1 LIEPSPPEKEPKNPV
16 GNAALLTDSWLKIVR
31 GLVGVASLVTVY
43 LAYVSLALGGGVPGC
58 GPDSGCDR
66 VLSSPWAYW
75 LGIPVS
81 LPGLG
86 LYAIFL
92 INTFSLRPDEPE
104 KARRTLNVLTL
115 CACVM
120 ICAAVWF
127 VGVQAVAIQEFC
139 PFCCTAHAL
148 ASLGAIIFLWNASAV
163 GNRLAV
169 RLDLNRAMGAAVA
182 AVAVIAGVQ
191 LVAPTRPPP
200 PKIVDLRHHNNT
212 KSLNKPGQGGK
223 AGTLPVIEF
232 RDGPKPVKVIE
243 TDPNLFPIPGT
254 ELRLKVDHLPM
265 MGSVEATHRIGLLFD
280 YTCHDCR
287 DFHGYMREAVKAFDG
302 QLACVLIPM
311 PLDAKCNPVVKE
323 TRSTHVDACEYAK
336 ICLAVHF
343 SAPEKYKA
351 FDRWLFSDHKQQ
363 KKLEVVRQHAAQM
376 VGADA
381 LEKALSGEAVQEQLQ
396 QNIRAYKFT
405 SEYVKSGSMPQSI
418 IEGRVMYGAAD
429 SVDQVKVGLKDILN
443 LK

>member
-1 LIEPSPPEKEPKNPV
+1 MVEPFPPEKEPGNPV
-16 GNAALLTDSWLKIVR
+16 KNAPLAGSWLKIVR
-31 GLVGVASLVTVY
+31 GLVGVASLVTIY

-92 INTFSLRPDEPE
+92 FNTFSLRPDEPK
-104 KARRTLNVLTL
+104 KARRALNVLSL
-115 CACVM
+115 CACAM

-169 RLDLNRAMGAAVA
+169 QLDLNRAMGAAVA
-182 AVAVIAGVQ
+182 VVAVIAGVQ

-200 PKIVDLRHHNNT
+200 PKIVDLGHNNNT
-212 KSLNKPGQGGK
+212 KSLNKPGQDTN
-223 AGTLPVIEF
+223 ASVA
-232 RDGPKPVKVIE
+232 GPKPAKLVE

-254 ELRLKVDHLPM
+254 DLRLKVDHLPM
-265 MGSVEATHRIGLLFD
+265 MGSAKATHRIGLLFD

-287 DFHGYMREAVKAFDG
+287 DMHGYLREAVETFDG
-302 QLACVLIPM
+302 QLACMLIPM
-311 PLDAKCNPVVKE
+311 PLDGQCNPVVEE

-343 SAPEKYKA
+343 SAPEKYEA

-363 KKLEVVRQHAAQM
+363 KKLEVVRQHAAQL
-376 VGADA
+376 VGAEA
-381 LEKALSGEAVQEQLQ
+381 LEKALSSAAVQEQLQ
-396 QNIRAYKFT
+396 QNIRAYKLI
-405 SEYVKSGSMPQSI
+405 SETGEETVIPQTVI
-418 IEGRVMYGAAD
+418 KDQIMYGPAG
-429 SVDQVKVGLKDILN
+429 SVNAVVAGLKDILD

>member
-1 LIEPSPPEKEPKNPV
+1 MT
-16 GNAALLTDSWLKIVR
+16 GSWLKIVR

-92 INTFSLRPDEPE
+92 INTFSLRPDEPK
-104 KARRTLNVLTL
+104 KARRTLNVLSL

-169 RLDLNRAMGAAVA
+169 RLDLNRAMGAGVAV
-182 AVAVIAGVQ
+182 VAVIAGVQ

-200 PKIVDLRHHNNT
+200 PKIVDLGDTNA
-212 KSLNKPGQGGK
+212 SVG
-223 AGTLPVIEF
+223 E
-232 RDGPKPVKVIE
+232 PKPVKVVE

-280 YTCHDCR
+280 YTCHHCR
-287 DFHGYMREAVKAFDG
+287 DMHGYLREAVEAFDG
-302 QLACVLIPM
+302 QLACMLIPM
-311 PLDAKCNPVVKE
+311 PLDGQCNPVVEK
-323 TRSTHVDACEYAK
+323 TSKAHVDACEYAK

-343 SAPEKYKA
+343 SAPQKYEA
-351 FDRWLFSDHKQQ
+351 FDRWLFSDHKQK
-363 KKLEVVRQHAAQM
+363 KKLEVVRQHAANL
-376 VGADA
+376 VGADT
-381 LEKALSGEAVQEQLQ
+381 LEKALASAAVQEQLQ
-396 QNIRAYKFT
+396 QNIRAYQLT
-405 SEYVKSGSMPQSI
+405 SENVKSGSMPQTVI
-418 IEGRVMYGAAD
+418 GDKIMFGAAN
-429 SVDQVKVGLKDILN
+429 SVDEVKAGLKDILN

>member
-1 LIEPSPPEKEPKNPV
+1 M
-16 GNAALLTDSWLKIVR
+16 KIVR
-31 GLVGVASLVTVY
+31 GLVGVASLVTIY
-43 LAYVSLALGGGVPGC
+43 LAYVSLALGGGVAGC

-92 INTFSLRPDEPE
+92 FNTFSLRPDEPGN
-104 KARRTLNVLTL
+104 ARRALNVLTL
-115 CACVM
+115 CACAM
-120 ICAAVWF
+120 IGAAVRL
-127 VGVQAVAIQEFC
+127 VGVQAVAIKEFC

-148 ASLGAIIFLWNASAV
+148 ASLGAIIFLWNAIAV

-182 AVAVIAGVQ
+182 VVAVIAGVQ

-200 PKIVDLRHHNNT
+200 PKIGDLGDNNA
-212 KSLNKPGQGGK
+212 SV
-223 AGTLPVIEF
+223 A
-232 RDGPKPVKVIE
+232 GPKPVKSVE
-243 TDPNLFPIPGT
+243 SNPNLFSIPGT
-254 ELRLKVDHLPM
+254 NLRLMVDHLPM
-265 MGSVEATHRIGLLFD
+265 MGSVEAPHRVGLLFD

-287 DFHGYMREAVKAFDG
+287 DFHGYMREAVEEFDG

-311 PLDAKCNPVVKE
+311 PLDAKCNPVVEE

-343 SAPEKYKA
+343 SAPEKYEA

-363 KKLEVVRQHAAQM
+363 KKLEVVRQHAAQL

-381 LEKALSGEAVQEQLQ
+381 LEKALSGAAVQEQLQ

-405 SEYVKSGSMPQSI
+405 SEYAKSDSMPQSI
-418 IEGRVMYGAAD
+418 IEDKVMYGAAG
-429 SVDQVKVGLKDILN
+429 SVDQVKDGLKRLLN

>member
-1 LIEPSPPEKEPKNPV
+1 MVEPFPPEKEPKNPV
-16 GNAALLTDSWLKIVR
+16 ENAPLTGSWLKIVR

-92 INTFSLRPDEPE
+92 INTFSLRPDEPK
-104 KARRTLNVLTL
+104 KAQRTLNVLTL
-115 CACVM
+115 CACTM

-182 AVAVIAGVQ
+182 MVAVIAGVQ
-191 LVAPTRPPP
+191 LVAPTKSPP
-200 PKIVDLRHHNNT
+200 PKIVDLGDTNASVAGPNPT
-212 KSLNKPGQGGK
+212 KSTEAN
-223 AGTLPVIEF
+223 
-232 RDGPKPVKVIE
+232 
-243 TDPNLFPIPGT
+243 PNLFPIPGT
-254 ELRLKVDHLPM
+254 DLRLKVDHLPM
-265 MGSVEATHRIGLLFD
+265 MGSNEATHRIGLLFD

-287 DFHGYMREAVKAFDG
+287 DMHGYLREAVETFDG
-302 QLACVLIPM
+302 QLACMLIPM
-311 PLDAKCNPVVKE
+311 PLDGQCNPVVEE
-323 TRSTHVDACEYAK
+323 TYKDHVDACKYAK

-343 SAPEKYKA
+343 SAPQKYEA

-363 KKLEVVRQHAAQM
+363 KKLEVVRQHAALL
-376 VGADA
+376 VGAEA
-381 LEKALSGEAVQEQLQ
+381 LEKALASAAVQEQLR
-396 QNIRAYKFT
+396 QNMRAYKLI
-405 SEYVKSGSMPQSI
+405 SETGKETVIPQTI
-418 IEGRVMYGAAD
+418 IKDQIMYGGAN
-429 SVDQVKVGLKDILN
+429 SVDQVKDTLKRILN

>member
-1 LIEPSPPEKEPKNPV
+1 M
-16 GNAALLTDSWLKIVR
+16 
-31 GLVGVASLVTVY
+31 
-43 LAYVSLALGGGVPGC
+43 
-58 GPDSGCDR
+58 
-66 VLSSPWAYW
+66 AYW

-92 INTFSLRPDEPE
+92 VNTFSLRPDEPK
-104 KARRTLNVLTL
+104 KARRTLNVLSL
-115 CACVM
+115 CACTM

-182 AVAVIAGVQ
+182 VVAVIAGVQ

-200 PKIVDLRHHNNT
+200 LKIVDLRHNN
-212 KSLNKPGQGGK
+212 KSAKIPGQGDE
-223 AGTLPVIEF
+223 AGRLPVIEF
-232 RDGPKPVKVIE
+232 RDGPKPVPVKVVE

-254 ELRLKVDHLPM
+254 DLRLKVDRLPM
-265 MGSVEATHRIGLLFD
+265 MGSVKATHRIGLLFD

-287 DFHGYMREAVKAFDG
+287 DMHGYMREVVKAFDG
-302 QLACVLIPM
+302 QLACMLIPM
-311 PLDAKCNPVVKE
+311 PLDAKCNPVIEE
-323 TRSTHVDACEYAK
+323 TPKDHVDACEYAK

-343 SAPEKYKA
+343 SAPEKYEA

-363 KKLEVVRQHAAQM
+363 KKLEEVRQHAAQL

-381 LEKALSGEAVQEQLQ
+381 LEKALSGKAVQEQLQ

>member
-1 LIEPSPPEKEPKNPV
+1 MIEPSPPEKEPKNPV
-16 GNAALLTDSWLKIVR
+16 ENAPLTDSWLKIVR

-86 LYAIFL
+86 LYSIFL
-92 INTFSLRPDEPE
+92 INTFSLRPDEPK
-104 KARRTLNVLTL
+104 KARRALNVLSL
-115 CACVM
+115 CACTM

-169 RLDLNRAMGAAVA
+169 RLDLNRAMGAGVA
-182 AVAVIAGVQ
+182 MVAVIAGVQ

-200 PKIVDLRHHNNT
+200 PKIVDLGHNNNT
-212 KSLNKPGQGGK
+212 KSINKPGQGDE
-223 AGTLPVIEF
+223 ARTLPVIEY
-232 RDGPKPVKVIE
+232 RDWPKPVKLVE

-254 ELRLKVDHLPM
+254 DLRLKVDRLPM
-265 MGSVEATHRIGLLFD
+265 MGSVKAPHRVGLLFD
-280 YTCHDCR
+280 YTCHHCR
-287 DFHGYMREAVKAFDG
+287 DLHGYMREAVEEFGG

-311 PLDAKCNPVVKE
+311 PLDAKCNKSIEE
-323 TRSTHVDACEYAK
+323 THSDHVDACEYAK
-336 ICLAVHF
+336 ICLAVHLA
-343 SAPEKYKA
+343 APAKYDA
-351 FDRWLFSDHKQQ
+351 FDRWLFNNHKQQ
-363 KKLEVVRQHAAQM
+363 KKLDVVRRFAAQL
-376 VGADA
+376 VGAAA
-381 LEKALSGEAVQEQLQ
+381 LEKALANEAMNAQLQ
-396 QNIRAYKFT
+396 QNIRSYELISENGKT
-405 SEYVKSGSMPQSI
+405 SIMPQTI
-418 IEGRVMYGAAD
+418 IEDKIMYGPAG
-429 SVDQVKVGLKDILN
+429 SVDHVKANLKKILN